1 MILFGIYSN
10 HNDKQLMTKD
20 KIILIIALST
30 IILFICSSVRHILFQ
45 SASADLGIFDQG
57 LYLIS
62 QGQAPIPSLL
72 GFHILAD
79 HAAWLWYPV
88 SLLYKIYPS
97 VYWLFGLQAFIL
109 ASGALPTWYLARHA
123 GLKPEQCLAVVIAYL
138 LYPLVFNVNLFDFHL
153 DVIAPTA
160 FLYAVLMARL
170 GKIWWFCCCI
180 FLVMGCKEVF
190 ALTVAAMGVW
200 LIFFEKKRLYGAIAL
215 ICGAAWFAIALNL
228 IIPFS
233 GGPAAA
239 ITRHLHR
246 YSSLGNSFG
255 DIAKNLLLQPQVF
268 LQTLFSLNNL
278 IYLILLVVPVLWGF
292 SLPGIAPM
300 ISAIPCLTINLLAT
314 PLQQKDIVF
323 QYSLP
328 ILPFLILVVIQSLS
342 FRKGLLQNKRGII
355 LWSLISF
362 LILGKYSYFGSVYL
376 KSLDNWYSTNQAVAQ
391 VKTQGSVY
399 TTAQI
404 TPHLT
409 HRKLIQFTN
418 ADLAQNLSQFDYV
431 LLNTRHPGWLSNQQ
445 FALNIVNQLQ
455 NQPQFS
461 LKYHQDDVYLFTK
474 SQAGK

>member
-1 MILFGIYSN
+1 
-10 HNDKQLMTKD
+10 MTNK
-20 KIILIIALST
+20 KIISIIVLST

-45 SASADLGIFDQG
+45 SAAADLGIFDQG

-62 QGQAPIPSLL
+62 QGKPAIPSLL
-72 GFHILAD
+72 GFHLLAD
-79 HAAWLWYPV
+79 HAAWLWYPI

-97 VYWLFGLQAFIL
+97 VYWLFALQAFIL
-109 ASGALPTWYLARHA
+109 ASGALPTWYLARYA
-123 GLKPEQCLAVVIAYL
+123 GLKAEKCLAVVIAYL

-153 DVIAPTA
+153 DVLAPSA

-170 GKIWWFCCCI
+170 GKVWWFCCCI

-200 LIFFEKKRLYGAIAL
+200 LILFEKKRLYGAIAL
-215 ICGAAWFAIALNL
+215 ICGVGWFAIALNL
-228 IIPFS
+228 IIPFF
-233 GGPAAA
+233 GEPAAA
-239 ITRHLHR
+239 ITRHIHR

-255 DIAKNLLLQPQVF
+255 DIAKNFLLQPQVL

-278 IYLILLVVPVLWGF
+278 IYLILLVAPVLWGF

-328 ILPFLILVVIQSLS
+328 ILPFLILVVIQSLAS
-342 FRKGLLQNKRGII
+342 GKGLLQNQRGII

-362 LILGKYSYFGSVYL
+362 LILGKYSYFWSSYL
-376 KSLDNWYSTNQAVAQ
+376 KSIDNWYSTNQAIAQ
-391 VKTQGSVY
+391 VQTQGSVY
-399 TTAQI
+399 TTAAI

-418 ADLAQNLSQFDYV
+418 ADLPQNLSQFDYI

-445 FALNIVNQLQ
+445 LALNIVNQLQ
-455 NQPQFS
+455 NQSQFY
-461 LKYHQDDVYLFTK
+461 LKYHQDDVYLFIN
-474 SQAGK
+474 SQPGK